1 MFTRNKTALSL
12 AAMLA
17 LTLSVSVAHAEGE
30 MKKGKVFKAV
40 KKAAVAGPAMIAI
53 PGKGYEMGKYE
64 VTQKEWRDIMGDNP
78 SKFSSCGD
86 TCPVEQVSWDDIQIF
101 LQKLNAKTGRQYR
114 LPDEAEWEYACY
126 GGSKTEYC
134 GGNNLDA
141 VGWYDDNSGETT
153 HPVGQKQ
160 ANGYGLYD
168 MSGNVWEW
176 MENKYDNEHD
186 RRALRG
192 GSWLYG
198 SSHAR
203 ASYRGNVEP
212 ATRNSSFGFRLARTL
227 P

>member
-1 MFTRNKTALSL
+1 MFTRNKTVLSL
-12 AAMLA
+12 AAILA

-30 MKKGKVFKAV
+30 MKKGKVFKAA
-40 KKAAVAGPAMIAI
+40 KKADVSWTAMIAI

-86 TCPVEQVSWDDIQIF
+86 TCPVEQVSWDDIQTF
-101 LQKLNAKTGRQYR
+101 LQKLNAKTGKQYR
-114 LPDEAEWEYACY
+114 LPSEAEWEYACY
-126 GGSKTEYC
+126 GGSQTEYC

-141 VGWYDDNSGETT
+141 VGWYDDNSGRQT
-153 HPVGQKQ
+153 HQVGQKQ

-168 MSGNVWEW
+168 MSGNVREW

-186 RRALRG
+186 WRVVRG
-192 GSWLYG
+192 GSWVSL
-198 SSHAR
+198 SDFAR
-203 ASYRGNVEP
+203 SAYRSNYTP
-212 ATRNSSFGFRLARTL
+212 ADRGLSFGFRVARTL

>member
-1 MFTRNKTALSL
+1 MFARNKTVLSL
-12 AAMLA
+12 AAIFA

-30 MKKGKVFKAV
+30 MKKGKVFKAA
-40 KKAAVAGPAMIAI
+40 KKADVSWTAMIAI

-86 TCPVEQVSWDDIQIF
+86 NCPVEQVSWDDIQVF

-114 LPDEAEWEYACY
+114 LPSEAEWEYACY
-126 GGSKTEYC
+126 GGSQTEYC

-141 VGWYDDNSGETT
+141 VGWYNDNSGKTT
-153 HPVGQKQ
+153 HQVGQKQ

-176 MENKYDNEHD
+176 MSDCYSSSCDG
-186 RRALRG
+186 RVVRG
-192 GSWLYG
+192 GSWLSNSY
-198 SSHAR
+198 SAR
-203 ASYRGNVEP
+203 SANRINFTP
-212 ATRNSSFGFRLARTL
+212 ADRNDGYGFRVARTL